1 MVNRM
6 KFLNME
12 VIHHPLLEENICFS
26 TIADSKVFKDD
37 KDQLSSLNGKIYVN
51 NLMAICGKNA
61 TGKTTILR
69 LLIGMLS
76 LLTSDTSIQNTELE
90 NLLFGHEDIIIAMYF
105 YSEDHFIYKDVVTF
119 SFVDNKWE
127 ISSEKIYKKSL
138 TLSAAKKNIFVFDDS
153 HLIYSR
159 EDLSDDMKA
168 LLQSTNSLFRIVSR
182 NYKTQNVCNT
192 LIYTEINM
200 FDFYPTEEIPNG
212 LLEFLDPTIDYFKI
226 ETDEDNTHPIYKLKF
241 KNSDRVL
248 SDINFATLMRYL
260 SSGTIKAITLFAYMV
275 DALKNG
281 GILFVDEIENHFN
294 HGIIKEIIDSF
305 SNKTINKNE
314 ATLIFTTHF
323 SEILNSFRADSIYIS
338 KKDRAISSNKYSDFN
353 IRKDLSKR
361 DVFDTGYGG
370 LETAVPYQSI
380 RQFELALKKA
390 IDNE

>member
-1 MVNRM
+1 MKGRL

-12 VIHHPLLEENICFS
+12 VIHHPLIEDHLCFS
-26 TIADSKVFKDD
+26 TIASSRVLKSDREL
-37 KDQLSSLNGKIYVN
+37 LSSLNDKIYVN

-90 NLLFGHEDIIIAMYF
+90 NLLFGNKDISIAMYF
-105 YSEDHFIYKDVVTF
+105 YSEDHFIYKDVITF
-119 SFVDNKWE
+119 SSDDNRWKITAE
-127 ISSEKIYKKSL
+127 DIYKKRLILKTS
-138 TLSAAKKNIFVFDDS
+138 KKDIFSFDES

-159 EDLSDDMKA
+159 AGLSSEMKA
-168 LLQSTNSLFRIVSR
+168 LLQPTNSLFRIVSKD
-182 NYKTQNVCNT
+182 YHTQNVCNT
-192 LIYTEINM
+192 LIYTEVNM
-200 FDFYPTEEIPNG
+200 FDFYPTKEIPSG

-226 ETDEDNTHPIYKLKF
+226 ETDEDGIRPIYKLKF
-241 KNSDRVL
+241 KGSDRIL
-248 SDINFATLMRYL
+248 SDINFATLMQYL

-305 SNKTINKNE
+305 ANKTINKNG

-338 KKDRAISSNKYSDFN
+338 NKDRVIRSKKYSDFD
-353 IRKDLSKR
+353 IRVDLSKR
-361 DVFDTGYGG
+361 DVFDAGYGG
-370 LETAVPYQSI
+370 LETAITYQSI
-380 RQFELALKKA
+380 RQFETALKKA